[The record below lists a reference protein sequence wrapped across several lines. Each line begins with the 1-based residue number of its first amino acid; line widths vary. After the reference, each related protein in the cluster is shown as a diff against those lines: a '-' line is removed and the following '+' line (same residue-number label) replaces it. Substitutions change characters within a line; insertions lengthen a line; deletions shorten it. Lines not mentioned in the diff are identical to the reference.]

1 MVIQSRDWTAFA
13 RVLPDAWSAESCIHS
28 GDTRT
33 LDKPAGMGIAHMTS
47 ALLMRRMA
55 LASISLGFVV
65 GLTGAADAQSKY
77 DKVVR
82 ERKLVVGA
90 QEGTPPFGY
99 VDEKGEVAG
108 WAVDLS
114 KALHALIQRKL
125 NIPIALEFRRVTP
138 ETRIPLI
145 VNGSLDWVL
154 GSTGK
159 TIEREE
165 VVDFSLINNAVCV
178 QMLHRKNLPIRDYS
192 DLAGKRVGVTNG
204 SVEQKVLTEM
214 GQTGKIN
221 PPPRVVAFPTHA
233 VGFLALDQG
242 RTDAHVTLD
251 VALRSL
257 QIKAK
262 DPSEWVVHGPE
273 LFCIPN
279 GIVLPQNDSKWT
291 RTVNHALCYMI
302 HTGDFYKLYDEW
314 FGEKDPKAGFPLPL
328 SPATRTVLDNQC
340 PFGIEAWLEKRP

>member
-1 MVIQSRDWTAFA
+1 MTLRPIFKTL
-13 RVLPDAWSAESCIHS
+13 VLAASMLAI
-28 GDTRT
+28 
-33 LDKPAGMGIAHMTS
+33 
-47 ALLMRRMA
+47 
-55 LASISLGFVV
+55 LASPGF
-65 GLTGAADAQSKY
+65 AQVKSKY
-77 DKVVR
+77 DKVLQEKR
-82 ERKLVVGA
+82 LVVGA
-90 QEGTPPFGY
+90 QEGTAPFGY

-114 KALHALIQRKL
+114 RALHALIEQKL
-125 NIPIALEFRRVTP
+125 GLKIALEFRRVTP

-178 QMLHRKNLPIRDYS
+178 QMLHRKSLPLHS
-192 DLAGKRVGVTNG
+192 WQDLAGKRVGVTNG

-214 GQTGKIN
+214 GTKGTIS
-221 PPPRVVAFPTHA
+221 PAPRVVTFPTHA
-233 VGFLALDQG
+233 VGFLALEQG

-251 VALRSL
+251 TALRGL
-257 QIKAK
+257 QVKAQNP
-262 DPSEWVVHGPE
+262 DEWTVHGPE

-302 HTGDFYKLYDEW
+302 VTGAFDKLYDEW
-314 FGEKDPKAGFPLPL
+314 FGETKPKAGFPLPM
-328 SPATRTVLDNQC
+328 SETTSTVIHNQC
-340 PFGIEAWLEKRP
+340 PFGVEDWLPKKAPG